1 MNLEDEGFCFACGP
15 GNKSGLRLKFKVDA
29 KARTATTE
37 TVLDHHFN
45 GWKGFAHGGIVSTL
59 LDETMI
65 YACGVTGWLAVTAEI
80 TVRFLRPVPT
90 GVPVTVTGYMVE
102 DRGRFYVTGGEIT
115 KDGETLASA
124 TGKMFPVKKVPDI
137 EHYLQGRYGP

>member
-1 MNLEDEGFCFACGP
+1 MNLEDDGFCFACGP
-15 GNKSGLRLKFKVDA
+15 GNRNGLRLKFRVDA
-29 KARTATTE
+29 TARTATTE
-37 TVLDHHFN
+37 AVLDHHFN
-45 GWKGFAHGGIVSTL
+45 GWKGVAHGGIVSTL

-65 YACGVTGWLAVTAEI
+65 YACGSTGWLSVTAEI

-90 GVPVTVTGYMVE
+90 GVPLTVKGCMVE
-102 DRGRFYVTGGEIT
+102 DRGRFYITRGEIT
-115 KDGETLASA
+115 RDGETLATA